1 MAAYLNQHTPEE
13 TVLAASSPV
22 TIAPLV
28 GGRVVAL
35 DETSRLLAD
44 HVLVT
49 ALDWQIAPEETA
61 RFISGARLEHVVR
74 VAGQEL
80 FWLYD
85 PRTQAEVLHLA
96 TYVAPGDLV
105 LCDAASPFCRSVSLP
120 GQPVRTIVDATEA
133 QIVDLLN
140 AASTQHTRLWYLT
153 YPGVTEAAAAHT
165 LPSDL
170 ASPLVPAILRRQLD
184 SSATLL
190 EEVDLDSA
198 AALLYILPQEPSFVG
213 SDQMFSPVR
222 YDGQLAVTGV
232 MLYDPQPTAD
242 GPLRFYLRWAAE
254 SVPQGNYR
262 VFVHLLEGGA
272 RGHLRQAGRGQEL
285 LIDERGWP
293 TSYWEPGGPTVG
305 RDYSLGLPPGLPPGD
320 YRLVIGVANAATE
333 EWLPVVD
340 AEGRIVDT
348 TGDLLPVQ
356 IGPPST
362 PPDPDEVHLG
372 HPSDAAWPSAA
383 GTRAAVRFLGHSA
396 PSHAQAGQT
405 IVVEAGWTSAEAA
418 AGYPGQDLEM
428 TLGLIGPDGTFAL
441 RQTLPLSRYPTSRW
455 RAGEVIHE
463 LYDLRLPADLP
474 GGAYTL
480 ALSLLDGRGQ
490 IVPLDDGAE
499 VALLDTLRVYVQERL
514 FELPQSPQQPLELSL
529 GSSVTLLGYDLL
541 VPAPGGASDRVSLTL
556 YWRAEQ
562 PMETSYSVFV
572 HLLDEAGRVKGQRDR
587 IPMEGRAPTTG
598 WIAGQI
604 VVDEYEVPL
613 AEGAPPGVYR
623 IEVGMYDPH
632 DMTRLQMVDAEGRP
646 LPGDRFLLPEEVDL
660 APAP

>member
-1 MAAYLNQHTPEE
+1 
-13 TVLAASSPV
+13 
-22 TIAPLV
+22 
-28 GGRVVAL
+28 
-35 DETSRLLAD
+35 
-44 HVLVT
+44 
-49 ALDWQIAPEETA
+49 
-61 RFISGARLEHVVR
+61 VVR
-74 VAGQEL
+74 VARQEL
-80 FWLYD
+80 LWLYD
-85 PRTQAEVLHLA
+85 PRSLAEAEHLA
-96 TYVAPGDLV
+96 YYAAPGDLV
-105 LCDAASPFCRSVSLP
+105 LCDAASPFCRSASLP
-120 GQPVRTIVDATEA
+120 GQPVGTIVDATED

-140 AASTQHTRLWYLT
+140 AASAQHTRLWYLA

-184 SSATLL
+184 ASATLL
-190 EEVDLDSA
+190 EQVELGNA
-198 AALLYILPQEPSFVG
+198 AALLYILPQEPRFAVG
-213 SDQMFSPVR
+213 DQTFSPVR
-222 YDGQLAVTGV
+222 YAGQLAVTGA

-242 GPLRFYLRWAAE
+242 GPIRFYLRWAAE

-272 RGHLRQAGRGQEL
+272 IGGGGGHLRKAGRGQEL

-320 YRLVIGVANAATE
+320 YRLVIGVADADTE

-340 AEGRIVDT
+340 AEGRIVGT
-348 TGDLLPVQ
+348 TADLLPVH
-356 IGPPST
+356 IGPPSI

-372 HPSDAAWPSAA
+372 HPSDAAWPSADGA
-383 GTRAAVRFLGHSA
+383 RAAVRLLGHSA

-418 AGYPGQDLEM
+418 AGYPDQDLEM
-428 TLGLIGPDGTFAL
+428 TLGLVGSDGTFAL
-441 RQTLPLSRYPTSRW
+441 KQTLPLSRYPTSRW

-474 GGAYTL
+474 SDAYML
-480 ALSLLDGRGQ
+480 VLSLLDGRGQ
-490 IVPLDDGAE
+490 TLPLDDGSGIIF
-499 VALLDTLRVYVQERL
+499 LDTLRVYVQDRL
-514 FELPQSPQQPLELSL
+514 FELPQPPQQPLELSL
-529 GSSVTLLGYDLL
+529 GSAVTLLGYDLRA
-541 VPAPGGASDRVSLTL
+541 PASDGASDRASLTL

-562 PMETSYSVFV
+562 PMETGYSVFV
-572 HLLDEAGRVKGQRDR
+572 HLLDGAGQVQGQRDR
-587 IPMEGRAPTTG
+587 VPMEGRAPTTG

-623 IEVGMYDPH
+623 IEVGMYNAH

-646 LPGDRFLLPEEVDL
+646 LPGDRFLLPEEVYL
-660 APAP
+660 EPAP